1 VYLSLTRDLRSA
13 ASEWC
18 TMFPH
23 DDDEQ
28 APAKLR
34 EIKGPRQHLTPLQ
47 QQVLAAL
54 AAGFA
59 VYLAS
64 GPHLR
69 RADQVFIGNG
79 TRLARRSLEILL
91 DRELIEEAGSQ
102 EKAIFYKLTEQGW
115 NEVIRQHLHFA
126 PDEIEVPLP
135 HLVKEIREIAE
146 RYLQQYGY
154 APRVEM
160 RCAKA
165 NISNWQQIVAYDE
178 THDLLALSDPL
189 SEGDLEWVSPLF
201 ISFIGGYGKLRLR
214 PEPGGSRPRHE

>member
-1 VYLSLTRDLRSA
+1 
-13 ASEWC
+13 
-18 TMFPH
+18 MFPY

-34 EIKGPRQHLTPLQ
+34 EIKGPRQHLSPIQ
-47 QQVLAAL
+47 RQVLAAL

-69 RADQVFIGNG
+69 RSNDVFIGNG
-79 TRLARRSLEILL
+79 TRLARRSLEALL
-91 DRELIEEAGSQ
+91 GRELIEEAGS
-102 EKAIFYKLTEQGW
+102 EERNIFYKLTELGW

-126 PDEIEVPLP
+126 PDEIEIPLP
-135 HLVKEIREIAE
+135 QVVKEIREIVE
-146 RYLQQYGY
+146 RYQQQYGY
-154 APRVEM
+154 VPRVEI

-165 NISNWQQIVAYDE
+165 GVPGWQQIVAYDE
-178 THDLLALSDPL
+178 THNLLALSDTS

-201 ISFIGGYGKLRLR
+201 IGFIAGYGKLRLR
-214 PEPGGSRPRHE
+214 PEPNV